1 MKKGAQVA
9 AYVPS
14 SDKWTWVLV
23 KIEKKQGSNKYVV
36 HDEIAENPQLERFVV
51 ETSKLSLFP
60 NTKAQYE
67 VGQHVLSQW
76 KLDEKE
82 WTTELYDAEIVK
94 ISKNSFNDKILTL
107 KFPPGNDLLDVSVR
121 NVTTYPTKF
130 VPVDEEE
137 EQKQEDEQQ
146 PEEEEKKE
154 APPPPPQQKQRAN
167 RSNKKSKSHSKQHTI
182 ENTTTSDDNQ
192 HHTTMNNTGSEES
205 ATSAHGETKDETS
218 QASAAQMS
226 TTTPPQSPPQEH
238 ETPRRNAAVVD
249 EKPRTVKF
257 IFNKVETADHTD
269 FHLLTD
275 DDFTHFLPEY
285 KPPERIRITEGTPLL
300 DALSDPELFDQIN
313 QHTTSSGSLFRNDLK
328 PHEYKSALMEGKE
341 CGRIGKI
348 FQIWKERR

>member
-14 SDKWTWVLV
+14 SDKWMWVLV
-23 KIEKKQGSNKYVV
+23 KIEKKQGANKYVV

-60 NTKAQYE
+60 NTKAPYE

-76 KLDEKE
+76 KLDENE

-94 ISKNSFNDKILTL
+94 ISKNSSNEKILTL
-107 KFPPGNDLLDVSVR
+107 KFPPGNDRLDVSVS

-154 APPPPPQQKQRAN
+154 TPPPPATQTKQRSN
-167 RSNKKSKSHSKQHTI
+167 RNAKKGKGHSKQHTI

-192 HHTTMNNTGSEES
+192 HHTSTVNNTGSEES
-205 ATSAHGETKDETS
+205 AHGETKEETS
-218 QASAAQMS
+218 QASTTQMS
-226 TTTPPQSPPQEH
+226 TTTPPQSPTLEH
-238 ETPRRNAAVVD
+238 EIKKVPVID

-257 IFNKVETADHTD
+257 TFNKVETADHMD

-285 KPPERIRITEGTPLL
+285 KPAERIRITEGTPLL

-328 PHEYKSALMEGKE
+328 PFEYKSALMEGKE

-348 FQIWKERR
+348 FRMWRERK